1 MNQCNE
7 VQIDNVPSGEE
18 IVQLAINGPRED
30 RHGGRDTH
38 FLNANGAEAAHENAY
53 TILESKMRLEATHS
67 NECLKFY
74 FSMPVRNVLWSPVN
88 DVMLVRREHIVTNK
102 K

>member
-1 MNQCNE
+1 MKHYELYYYIINSINSC
-7 VQIDNVPSGEE
+7 DNINFLPGEE

-30 RHGGRDTH
+30 HTGGRDTH

-53 TILESKMRLEATHS
+53 TILESTKRLAGTHT

-74 FSMPVRNVLWSPVN
+74 FSMPVRNSHMIW
-88 DVMLVRREHIVTNK
+88 MIG
-102 K
+102 